1 MCITLFNQVNRITS
15 MLYGFLLQKFCAGQ
29 MQDPETLLG
38 CLDDNYDES
47 SKKCQK
53 ALDADEEEDNEGM
66 YLYTLQHGWAN
77 F

>member
-1 MCITLFNQVNRITS
+1 M
-15 MLYGFLLQKFCAGQ
+15 YGFLLQKFCAGQ

-66 YLYTLQHGWAN
+66 YIP
-77 F
+77 

>member
-1 MCITLFNQVNRITS
+1 M
-15 MLYGFLLQKFCAGQ
+15 YGFLLQKFCAGQ

-66 YLYTLQHGWAN
+66 YLPLYLTYKAPDYQVNHLSHI
-77 F
+77 

>member
-1 MCITLFNQVNRITS
+1 MNLTLCNQSIWVVS
-15 MLYGFLLQKFCAGQ
+15 LLYGFLLQKFCAGQ

-66 YLYTLQHGWAN
+66 YLP
-77 F
+77 

>member
-1 MCITLFNQVNRITS
+1 
-15 MLYGFLLQKFCAGQ
+15 

-77 F
+77 FSD